1 MRIHIRPSKISGAA
15 ELQSAVIESVGSL
28 GPWLHW
34 TTQCHSLGDARR
46 WVDEG
51 RVLWANQSACLWIIT
66 NEKSR
71 RILGS
76 VEIS

>member
-1 MRIHIRPSKISGAA
+1 MQIHIRPFRISDAA

-34 TTQCHSLGDARR
+34 TTQCYSLGDARR

-51 RVLWANQSACLWIIT
+51 RVLWANQSAYRWIIT
-66 NEKSR
+66 NDKSR
-71 RILGS
+71 RILGN